1 MAHSIELL
9 SLIPHDNTL
18 GPLDNALGPLRNGLG
33 PGNSLGPL
41 RNGLGP
47 GNSLGPLRN
56 GLGPASCRTE
66 HVTAIL
72 VHPRDL
78 PGHVTTFNMYPHT
91 YGTWES
97 LFKSVK

>member
-47 GNSLGPLRN
+47 
-56 GLGPASCRTE
+56 ASCRPE

-97 LFKSVK
+97 LFNSVK

>member
-18 GPLDNALGPLRNGLG
+18 DPLDNA
-33 PGNSLGPL
+33 LGPL

>member
-18 GPLDNALGPLRNGLG
+18 GPLDNA
-33 PGNSLGPL
+33 LGPL